1 MMPDSV
7 RRRPSRGVKPGARAK
22 DVTARQTEVAVEV
35 LHHNVCRVGDADQD
49 AVEAGL
55 PERPDDAV
63 EHLDGAVQHLQAGLA
78 RAAAAA
84 RGEDHEVRV
93 GAVRVVS
100 HADLEGVSQARGQI
114 LQVKRLCAGGLLV
127 DVQEDDLVHQ
137 VLEHEAQGAV
147 RAHAPPP
154 MMTALRVLIFFS
166 VMLSVMPNL
175 RSSIAGGPPAGG
187 AASQARKTDAPAVG
201 TPVQW

>member
-1 MMPDSV
+1 M
-7 RRRPSRGVKPGARAK
+7 
-22 DVTARQTEVAVEV
+22 TARQTEVAVEV

-63 EHLDGAVQHLQAGLA
+63 EHLDGAIQHLQAGLA
-78 RAAAAA
+78 GAAAAA

-93 GAVRVVS
+93 GAVGVVS

-114 LQVKRLCAGGLLV
+114 LQVKRLRAGGLFV

-147 RAHAPPP
+147 RAHAPRADDDCLAGPDLLLGHALGHAKPP
-154 MMTALRVLIFFS
+154 VVL
-166 VMLSVMPNL
+166 
-175 RSSIAGGPPAGG
+175 
-187 AASQARKTDAPAVG
+187 
-201 TPVQW
+201 